1 LSPSILALSYF
12 FHLIATVIWLG
23 GLATMTLFVW
33 PEARRVLAENHALMQ
48 LLTRMRKRFIPLSN
62 FSLVVLIATGLIQ
75 MTGDPNYDG
84 VLQFDNE
91 WSKVILL
98 KHVAIFGMVVCGLVM
113 QFQVTPALE
122 RIGILLE
129 RGKGDPAEWERLRR
143 REVRLTWVNVALG
156 LAVLAFTAW
165 ATAL

>member
-23 GLATMTLFVW
+23 GLATMTLLVW
-33 PEARRVLAENHALMQ
+33 PEARRVLDQNPAMMQ
-48 LLTRMRKRFIPLSN
+48 LLTRLRKRFGPLSN
-62 FSLVVLIATGLIQ
+62 FSLIVLIATGLIQ
-75 MTGDPNYDG
+75 MSGDPNYDG

-98 KHVAIFGMVVCGLVM
+98 KHIAIFGMVVCGLVM

-122 RIGILLE
+122 RVGMLLE
-129 RGKGDPAEWERLRR
+129 RGKGDPEEWERLRR

-156 LAVLAFTAW
+156 LLVLGFTAW